1 MTNYTPHA
9 VSKIRKN
16 RATRHAAW
24 AAMTRAERI
33 AAGIV
38 TVFAPD
44 RSLVGFAKDY
54 GRPYTGEAG
63 YSRTL
68 RVHWEDGIT
77 TICALKGMVPAHEE
91 PTLPGGFAEWT
102 IR

>member
-1 MTNYTPHA
+1 MTIYTPHA
-9 VSKIRKN
+9 VSKIRQN
-16 RATRHAAW
+16 RAARYAAW
-24 AAMTRAERI
+24 AAMTKAERI

-38 TVFAPD
+38 TVFALD
-44 RSLVGFAKDY
+44 RCACGYAKDF

-68 RVHWEDGIT
+68 RVHWEGGQI
-77 TICALKGMVPAHEE
+77 TICALKGMVPAVEAAG
-91 PTLPGGFAEWT
+91 LPGGFAEWV

>member
-1 MTNYTPHA
+1 MSNYIPHA
-9 VSKIRKN
+9 VSKVRQN
-16 RATRHAAW
+16 RAARHAAW
-24 AAMTRAERI
+24 AAMTRKELT

-38 TVFAPD
+38 KVFTAD
-44 RSLVGFAKDY
+44 RKSCGFAKDY

-68 RVHWEDGIT
+68 RVHWEGGIT

-91 PTLPGGFAEWT
+91 PALPGGFAEWT

>member
-1 MTNYTPHA
+1 MTSYTPPA
-9 VSKIRKN
+9 VSKVRQN
-16 RATRHAAW
+16 RAARHAAW
-24 AAMTRAERI
+24 AAMNRAERI

-38 TVFAPD
+38 AVFTPD
-44 RSLVGFAKDY
+44 RKSCGYAKDY

>member
-1 MTNYTPHA
+1 MTSYTPHA
-9 VSKIRKN
+9 VSKIRQN
-16 RATRHAAW
+16 RSARYAAW

-38 TVFAPD
+38 TVFTPD
-44 RSLVGFAKDY
+44 RKSCGYAKDY

-68 RVHWEDGIT
+68 RVHWEDGTT
-77 TICALKGMVPAHEE
+77 TICALKGMVPAVEAAG
-91 PTLPGGFAEWT
+91 LPGGFAEWV

>member
-1 MTNYTPHA
+1 MSNYTPHA
-9 VSKIRKN
+9 VSKIRQN
-16 RATRHAAW
+16 RAARYAAW

-38 TVFAPD
+38 TVLAPD

-68 RVHWEDGIT
+68 RVHWEDGTT
-77 TICALKGMVPAHEE
+77 TICSLKGMVPAHDE